1 MAGEGLLRIEHD
13 VQANALYV
21 YLRDAPYAYGKSLDD
36 ARHIDYGADD
46 QPIGVEFLNVSR
58 GVNVDGVPE
67 QRRIGRALE
76 EYNIKVFA

>member
-1 MAGEGLLRIEHD
+1 MAGEEQLRIEHD

-58 GVNVDGVPE
+58 GVKVDGVPE

-76 EYNIKVFA
+76 EGNIKVFA

>member
-1 MAGEGLLRIEHD
+1 MAGEGQLRIEHD

-58 GVNVDGVPE
+58 GVNVDDVPE

>member
-1 MAGEGLLRIEHD
+1 MAGEEQLRIEHD

-58 GVNVDGVPE
+58 GVNVDDVPE